1 MRGDFRTTARA
12 VCLAVLLLLGFQ
24 QTANAQALLIIL
36 FGDKL
41 STEKFQL
48 GINADLVF
56 SSLTNTGEAD
66 PRFSWAFG
74 AYGEIK
80 LSDHWHLQPELTV
93 KTPAGAKG
101 MANTTPGSPFS
112 SPSGDPTLDSIAAA
126 GTVTRSAN
134 YLTLPLLV
142 KYVTGPLHIGVG
154 GSLGILTGAS
164 DELVSDAERGALNL
178 NASNTDSLNTFD
190 AGLVASLS
198 YAFKPQLQMRSLRL
212 DVKFYYGLT
221 NTVKGHAGDAIR
233 NWMLF
238 VGLDIPVGGSD
249 AADAV
254 SEGGGS

>member
-1 MRGDFRTTARA
+1 M
-12 VCLAVLLLLGFQ
+12 LGFQ

-56 SSLTNTGEAD
+56 SSLTNAGDASV
-66 PRFSWAFG
+66 RASWAFG

-80 LSDHWHLQPELTV
+80 LGEHWHLQPEITV

-101 MANTTPGSPFS
+101 MPVTTPGSPFS
-112 SPSGDPTLDSIAAA
+112 SPTGDTTLDSIRAA
-126 GTVTRSAN
+126 GTVTRSGN
-134 YLTLPLLV
+134 YLTLPLIL

-154 GSLGILTGAS
+154 GSVGILTGAS
-164 DELVSDAERGALNL
+164 DELVSDVERGALNL
-178 NASNTDSLNTFD
+178 KASNTDSLNTFD

-198 YAFKPQLQMRSLRL
+198 FAFKPQLQMRSLRL
-212 DVKFYYGLT
+212 DAKFYYGLT
-221 NTVKGHAGDAIR
+221 NTVKNHTGDAVR

-238 VGLDIPVGGSD
+238 VGVDIPVGGSG
-249 AADAV
+249 AAEAV
-254 SEGGGS
+254 SEN

>member
-1 MRGDFRTTARA
+1 MIKKAILLT
-12 VCLAVLLLLGFQ
+12 LLLSAGSV
-24 QTANAQALLIIL
+24 QTAQSQALLIIL

-48 GINADLVF
+48 GINADLVW
-56 SSLTNTGEAD
+56 SSLTNTGDAS

-101 MANTTPGSPFS
+101 LPVTTPGSPFS
-112 SPSGDPTLDSIAAA
+112 SPTGDATLDSIRAA

-134 YLTLPLLV
+134 YLTLPLQV
-142 KYVTGPLHIGVG
+142 KYVTGPFNIGVG
-154 GSLGILTGAS
+154 GSVGILTGAS
-164 DELVSDAERGALNL
+164 DELVTDVERGALNL
-178 NASNTDSLNTFD
+178 KASSTDSLNTFD

-198 YAFKPQLQMRSLRL
+198 YAFKPQLQMRSMRL

-221 NTVKGHAGDAIR
+221 NTVKDHTGDAIR

-249 AADAV
+249 AV
-254 SEGGGS
+254 PEN

>member
-1 MRGDFRTTARA
+1 M
-12 VCLAVLLLLGFQ
+12 LGLQ

-80 LSDHWHLQPELTV
+80 LGEHWHLQPEITV

-101 MANTTPGSPFS
+101 MPVTTPGSPFS
-112 SPSGDPTLDSIAAA
+112 SPTGDTTLDSIRAA

-142 KYVTGPLHIGVG
+142 KYVTGPLNIGVG

-164 DELVSDAERGALNL
+164 DELVSDVERGALNL
-178 NASNTDSLNTFD
+178 TASSTDSLSTFD
-190 AGLVASLS
+190 AGLIASLS
-198 YAFKPQLQMRSLRL
+198 YAFRPQKRMRSMRV
-212 DVKFYYGLT
+212 DAKFYYGLT
-221 NTVKGHAGDAIR
+221 NTVKDHTGDAVR

-238 VGLDIPVGGSD
+238 VGLDVPVGGSEA
-249 AADAV
+249 AADAAF
-254 SEGGGS
+254 EGR